1 MALFHFFSFSFFLM
15 AEQYSIVYMYHTF
28 FIHSSVYEHLGCFHV
43 LDITNITAL
52 NIEVHVSFQIMLF
65 SQYMP
70 SSGITGSYVSLLLL
84 RQTDTETSSYWVQ
97 MKLWTLWKLQWRE
110 LVWDFLLHGL

>member
-1 MALFHFFSFSFFLM
+1 
-15 AEQYSIVYMYHTF
+15 MYHTF
-28 FIHSSVYEHLGCFHV
+28 FIRSSVYEHLGCFHV
-43 LDITNITAL
+43 LAIINITAM

-65 SQYMP
+65 SQYLP
-70 SSGITGSYVSLLLL
+70 RSGIAESYVSLLLL
-84 RQTDTETSSYWVQ
+84 RQTDAETSSYWVQ

>member
-1 MALFHFFSFSFFLM
+1 M

-28 FIHSSVYEHLGCFHV
+28 FIQSSVYEHLGCFHV